1 MKTDNKTAFSVST
14 AEKNDAIA
22 ACSIDPCFCTDD
34 MHPAGDGEVLASSQ
48 KLLRRNRHVYEELA
62 K

>member
-1 MKTDNKTAFSVST
+1 MKIDNKTAIPVST
-14 AEKNDAIA
+14 AEKNDANA
-22 ACSIDPCFCTDD
+22 VCSIDPCFCTDD

-48 KLLRRNRHVYEELA
+48 KLLRRNRHIYEELA

>member
-1 MKTDNKTAFSVST
+1 MKIDNKTAIPVTT
-14 AEKNDAIA
+14 AEKNDANA